1 MQAHICPADGR
12 GQTLKLHCTSVGE
25 LCRRRAKVLRLQ
37 SLAQLIG
44 LLHDF
49 GKATTAFQ
57 RYLLWVTA
65 HPGDDLPRE
74 VPHPNHA
81 AAGAYYAY
89 HRWYGGDCV
98 QKMTA
103 QIVALCVCGHHTG
116 LHDCLN
122 LQGESAF
129 WHALEDGHRDV
140 QAYEEAETY
149 FLAHVA
155 SEEALDSLFQRAC
168 QEVREHT
175 PANAFQK
182 GLLVRLL
189 LSILV
194 DADRWDSACFEYGK
208 DSAEQEKTPDWA
220 ELTARLDR
228 YIAERFPDRSGLNGT
243 RAEISDLCAAKA
255 LSKSGI
261 YQLSVPTGGGKTLAS
276 LRYGLLHG
284 ARNGQQRIFYVIPY
298 NTILDQNAR
307 DIRAALD
314 DYPFILEHHSNVV
327 KETEKEQKSYRLLTE
342 RWDSDI
348 ILTSLVQFLNAL
360 FQSSNSNAR
369 RMNRLVNSV
378 IIFDEIQSLPKR
390 CKVLFEQAVCFLAG
404 YCHSTVLLCTATQPG
419 LDFPGYEVTELMP
432 HVEQLYRQLQ
442 RVHYIPQLESEL
454 SYEQAA
460 ERVCRLLQ
468 EQGSTLAIVNTKA
481 AAWSVFELSRQL
493 LREAGLQPAEI
504 TRGLEEQEIRR
515 RARASAGNEVLCVH
529 LSTLMC
535 AAHRLE
541 LLGWVRIWTQE
552 RKRVLCV
559 STALIEAGINVSFP
573 VVVRSLA
580 GLPSIIQAGGRC
592 NRNGERETGS
602 VYIWRLSGE
611 KQSLTRLKEIQ
622 LGQNISGK
630 LIQRCRNNP
639 DQIAS
644 PAVIRR
650 YFQEEQRSLQ
660 GDSPNPLLYPHPEKS
675 WNISLVE
682 LLSKNEPC
690 RQAACARDPE
700 LVKQLVLLQSFR
712 SAGSVFQV
720 IDQKTETV
728 LVPYGEGRELI
739 AQLSGAHSME
749 EEIFLLRKAQAYSV
763 SLFDNV
769 MRRLKGENALIPV
782 GETGATALLDGYYDS
797 DGGVRT
803 ERQELEEMIL

>member
-12 GQTLKLHCTSVGE
+12 GQTQEAHCRSVSA
-25 LCRRRAKVLRLQ
+25 LCGKQAKVLRLQ

-44 LLHDF
+44 LIHDF

-57 RYLLWVTA
+57 RYLLWVTS
-65 HPGDDLPRE
+65 HPGESLPGE

-81 AAGAYYAY
+81 AAGAYFAY
-89 HRWYGGDCV
+89 DRWYGGDQV
-98 QKMTA
+98 QRMTA

-122 LQGESAF
+122 LKGESDF
-129 WHALEDGHRDV
+129 RRALEEGHRDV
-140 QAYEEAETY
+140 RAYEQAQTY
-149 FLAHVA
+149 FLSHVA
-155 SEEALDSLFQRAC
+155 PEEELDSLFRSAC
-168 QEVREHT
+168 QEVGEHM

-194 DADRWDSACFEYGK
+194 DADRWDSACFISGRDPME
-208 DSAEQEKTPDWA
+208 SERVPDWA

-228 YIAERFPDRSGLNGT
+228 YRSEHFPHRSGLNGV
-243 RAEISDLCAAKA
+243 RAGISDLCAEKA
-255 LSKSGI
+255 RSKPGI

-314 DYPFILEHHSNVV
+314 DYPFLLEHHSNVV
-327 KETEKEQKSYRLLTE
+327 KETEEEQTSYRQLTE

-360 FQSSNSNAR
+360 FQGSNSNAR
-369 RMNRLVNSV
+369 RMNRLVNAV

-390 CKVLFEQAVCFLAG
+390 CKVLFEQAVCFLTE

-419 LDFPGYEVTELMP
+419 LDFPGHGVTELMP

-442 RVHYIPQLESEL
+442 RVHYIPQLEAEL

-460 ERVCRLLQ
+460 VQVCRLLQ
-468 EQGSTLAIVNTKA
+468 EQGSTLVIVNTKA
-481 AAWSVFELSRQL
+481 AAWSVFDLSRQQ
-493 LREAGLQPAEI
+493 LREAGFQPAEI
-504 TRGLEEQEIRR
+504 TRGLEEPEIRW
-515 RARASAGNEVLCVH
+515 RARMSAEDEVLCVH

-541 LLGWVRIWTQE
+541 LLDWVRIWTQE
-552 RKRVLCV
+552 RKQVLCV

-592 NRNGERETGS
+592 NRNGEREAGS
-602 VYIWRLSGE
+602 VYIWKLSGE

-622 LGQNISGK
+622 LGQNISGN
-630 LIQRCRNNP
+630 LIVRCQKNP

-644 PAVIRR
+644 PAAIRR

-660 GDSPNPLLYPHPEKS
+660 GDSPNPLRYPHPEKG
-675 WNISLVE
+675 WNTSLVE
-682 LLSKNEPC
+682 LLSENEPC

-712 SAGSVFQV
+712 SAGAVFQV

-728 LVPYGEGRELI
+728 LVPYGAGRELI
-739 AQLSGAHSME
+739 ARLTGAHSME

-763 SLFDNV
+763 SLFENV
-769 MRRLKGENALIPV
+769 MRRLNAEHALVPV

-803 ERQELEEMIL
+803 ERQELEEMIF